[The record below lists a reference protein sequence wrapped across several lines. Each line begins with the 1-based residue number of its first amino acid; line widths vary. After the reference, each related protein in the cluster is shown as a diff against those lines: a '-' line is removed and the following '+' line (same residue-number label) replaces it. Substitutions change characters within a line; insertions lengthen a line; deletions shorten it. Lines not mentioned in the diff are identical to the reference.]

1 MSYRP
6 DPQSTVSRARELRQS
21 LTRQEVKLWLRLRE
35 LKQQGFR
42 FRRQVQIEK
51 WIADFAC
58 FATRI
63 IVEIDGMQHGFEE
76 NLKRDAVRDSFL
88 VTRNFVTL
96 RFTNEEIWQN
106 IDGAVEQIYL
116 TGQGRN
122 HSGKQKL

>member
-76 NLKRDAVRDSFL
+76 NLKRDAVRHSFL